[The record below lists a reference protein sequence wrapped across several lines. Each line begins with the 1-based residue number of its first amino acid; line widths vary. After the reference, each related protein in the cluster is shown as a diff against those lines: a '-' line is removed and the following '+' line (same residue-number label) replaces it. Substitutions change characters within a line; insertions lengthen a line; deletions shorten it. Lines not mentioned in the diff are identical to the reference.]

1 MGKFRVA
8 LSGDFRNPDGS
19 ARFPEFDLAPLDG
32 PDIEHYYLPSA
43 PEVAASDVEDAD
55 ALILLLPRFGR
66 SSVPKNGRLSLIA
79 RFGVG
84 YDTVD
89 IDACTENDIAV
100 AIAPSGVRRPVATSI
115 ITLMLALTMRL
126 IGKDRIGR
134 QGPDGWAVKANYH
147 GMGLI
152 GRTLGSVGL
161 GNIASEM
168 FSLAR
173 PFGLNFMACD
183 PYADPATAESI
194 GVRLVDMETLFRE
207 SDIVSI
213 NCFLNEETRGLV
225 DADLLALMKPSAYLI
240 NTARG
245 PIVDQK
251 ALTEALSAR
260 RIAGAGLDVLEQE
273 PPDAND
279 PILSLDNVII
289 TPHALCF
296 TDQCF
301 AGLGGAD
308 TAAAL
313 AVMQGRVPDSLVNP
327 AVTARATW
335 QAKLAA
341 YAEAVSRR

>member
-32 PDIEHYYLPSA
+32 PDIEHYYLPSE

-66 SSVPKNGRLSLIA
+66 SSVPKSGRLSLLA

-89 IDACTENDIAV
+89 VDACTENDIAV
-100 AIAPSGVRRPVATSI
+100 AIAPSGVRRPVAVSI
-115 ITLMLALTMRL
+115 ITLMLALTGRL
-126 IGKDRIGR
+126 IAKDRIGR
-134 QGPDGWAVKANYH
+134 QGPDGWAVKSDFH
-147 GMGLI
+147 GRGLI

-161 GNIASEM
+161 GNIAREM

-173 PFGLNFMACD
+173 PFDLKFMASD
-183 PYADPATAESI
+183 PYVDPAVAREV
-194 GVRLVDMETLFRE
+194 GVQLVDIETLFRE

-213 NCFLNEETRGLV
+213 NCFLNAETKGLV
-225 DADLLALMKPSAYLI
+225 GAELLSMMKPSAYLI

-251 ALTEALSAR
+251 ALTEALSDGS
-260 RIAGAGLDVLEQE
+260 IAGAGLDVLERE
-273 PPDAND
+273 PPDADD
-279 PILSLDNVII
+279 PILRLDNVII

-308 TAAAL
+308 TAATL
-313 AVMQGRVPDSLVNP
+313 AVMQGRVPDALVNP
-327 AVTARATW
+327 SVTARPAW
-335 QAKLAA
+335 QSKLSA
-341 YAEAVSRR
+341 YAQAFGNR